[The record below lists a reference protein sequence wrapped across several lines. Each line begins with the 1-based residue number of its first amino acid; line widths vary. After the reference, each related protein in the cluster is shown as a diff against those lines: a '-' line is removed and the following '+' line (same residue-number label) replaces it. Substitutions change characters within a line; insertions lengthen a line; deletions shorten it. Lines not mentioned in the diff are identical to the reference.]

1 MKKEEEWYEVITPQ
15 KNFLEFNFKELYDYK
30 DLLKLFVRR
39 DFVSVYKQTILG
51 PLWFFIQPLFT
62 TLIYVVIFG
71 KLAEI
76 SSEGIPRPL
85 FYLCG
90 ITCWNYFSDC
100 LIKTS
105 TTFTANASIFG
116 KVYFPRLIL
125 PISII
130 FSNLIKFGVQ
140 FLLFLAFLTYYVVV
154 VENVEPNLT
163 ILIFP
168 LLILLMGGLGLGI
181 GIIISSL
188 TTKYRDLNFL
198 VSFGVQLLMYA
209 TPIVY
214 PLSVAKEQLGSYSW
228 VLLVNP
234 MTSVVEA
241 MKYAFLG
248 QGEFNLSYLGYS
260 LVFMLLILFI
270 GIGVFN
276 RVEKTFMDSV

>member
-1 MKKEEEWYEVITPQ
+1 VKKEEEWYEVITPQ

>member
-1 MKKEEEWYEVITPQ
+1 
-15 KNFLEFNFKELYDYK
+15 
-30 DLLKLFVRR
+30 
-39 DFVSVYKQTILG
+39 
-51 PLWFFIQPLFT
+51 
-62 TLIYVVIFG
+62 LIYVVIFG
-71 KLAEI
+71 QLAEI

-105 TTFTANASIFG
+105 TTFTTNASIFG
-116 KVYFPRLIL
+116 KVYFPRLVL

-140 FLLFLAFLTYYVVV
+140 FLLFLAFLIYYVFI
-154 VENVEPNLT
+154 EASVEPNLT
-163 ILIFP
+163 LLIFP

-188 TTKYRDLNFL
+188 TTKYRDFNFL

-228 VLLVNP
+228 ILIINP

-248 QGEFNLSYLGYS
+248 QGEFNLFYLGYS
-260 LVFMLLILFI
+260 LVFMLIVLFI

-276 RVEKTFMDSV
+276 KVEKTFMDSV